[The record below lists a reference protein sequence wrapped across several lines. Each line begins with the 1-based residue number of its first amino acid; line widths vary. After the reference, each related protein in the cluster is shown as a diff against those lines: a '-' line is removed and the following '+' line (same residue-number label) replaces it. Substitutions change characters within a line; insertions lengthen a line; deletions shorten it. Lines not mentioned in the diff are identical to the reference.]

1 MFDPLVS
8 TATWLGSAAGVL
20 ALGVLFVRY
29 VVGLRYVP
37 NRRIGLVERWWA
49 PQGSVP
55 EGHILALDRQAGFQ
69 AEILRGGL
77 HLWMSPLLVRIHHH
91 PLVTVGQGSIAYV
104 YARDGEALTPVQAL
118 GRVVAC
124 NDFQDAR
131 AFLASGGQRGR
142 QRAILREGV
151 YAINLAQFVVLCE
164 SQVYAGPVE
173 REERAQIQQWHAELQ
188 RVDGFRPVVIGGEH
202 DAVGIVT
209 IHDGPPVD
217 AGEVISPEPQGNHGC
232 FQSPEAFLAGGGRR
246 GKQLQVVTDGTY
258 YLNRWFAS
266 VELRPKTIIPIG
278 YVGVVVS
285 YHGGRGQDVTGE
297 DFRYGEQVD
306 AGHRGVWKRAL
317 PPGKYALN
325 TYALKVELVPTV
337 NFVLRWVTGENEAH
351 EYDKDL
357 TSLELITADGFEPT
371 MPLSL
376 VLHIDYED
384 APRVV
389 QRFGDVKRLISQ
401 TLDPILSA
409 YFRDAAQTC
418 QMLDLL
424 TRREELQKRATDELG
439 RRFREFDIT
448 CVAVM
453 TGRPESRLMADGT
466 DPIEHLFDQLRI
478 RRISEEK
485 IATYRQQEQAAV
497 QLRSLHRAA
506 AEAEKEKELAAAE
519 IDVRIT
525 AQQGDA
531 GVVRSQRA
539 ATAMVAQAEGDAE
552 ARRIRGRGDADAIGR
567 VGEANATVERLRRT
581 ALGDCRFVALE
592 NIATKLAA
600 SQQPLV
606 PQQLVSVGGSSGGLI
621 TELLQRVLA
630 TAPTDMGEPT
640 EVAAARPPETSG

>member
-1 MFDPLVS
+1 MYELLAVPLLLVV
-8 TATWLGSAAGVL
+8 LGLPPFLGLV
-20 ALGVLFVRY
+20 LGV
-29 VVGLRYVP
+29 RYVP
-37 NRRIGLVERWWA
+37 NRRVGLVERWWS
-49 PQGSVP
+49 PRGSVP
-55 EGHILALDRQAGFQ
+55 DGHILALDREAGFQ
-69 AEILRGGL
+69 AEVLRGGL
-77 HLWMSPLLVRIHHH
+77 HLWMSPVSVRIHQH
-91 PLVTVGQGSIAYV
+91 PLVTVGQGTMGYV
-104 YARDGEALTPVQAL
+104 YARDGEAMPPTQAL

-131 AFLASGGQRGR
+131 LFLNNGGQRGR

-151 YAINLAQFVVLCE
+151 YAINLAQFVVLTE
-164 SQVYAGPVE
+164 SCVYAGPVDGAQ
-173 REERAQIQQWHAELQ
+173 RAQIERWHAELQ
-188 RVDGFRPVVIGGEH
+188 EVGGFRPVVIGG
-202 DAVGIVT
+202 DRDVVGIVT
-209 IHDGPPVD
+209 VHDGPPVD
-217 AGEVISPEPQGNHGC
+217 AGEVISPEPAGNHGC
-232 FQSPEAFLAGGGRR
+232 FQSPEDFLAGGGRR
-246 GKQLQVVTDGTY
+246 GKQLQVLTDGTY

-266 VELRPKTIIPIG
+266 VELQPKTVIPIG
-278 YVGVVVS
+278 FVGVVVS
-285 YHGGRGQDVTGE
+285 YHGVRGRDVTGE
-297 DFRYGEQVD
+297 DFRYGEQVES
-306 AGHRGVWKRAL
+306 GHRGVWKRAL

-325 TYALKVELVPTV
+325 SYALKVELVPTV
-337 NFVLRWVTGENEAH
+337 NFVLRWVTGETEAH

-371 MPLSL
+371 LPLSL

-453 TGRPESRLMADGT
+453 IGRPESRLTADGT
-466 DPIEHLFDQLRI
+466 DPIEHLFDQLRM

-485 IATYRQQEQAAV
+485 VATYRQQEQAAV
-497 QLRSLHRAA
+497 QLRSLHRAQ

-531 GVVRSQRA
+531 SVVHSQRQ
-539 ATAMVAQAEGDAE
+539 ATALVAQAEGDAE
-552 ARRIRGRGDADAIGR
+552 ARRIRGRGEAEAVRTIG
-567 VGEANATVERLRRT
+567 ESSASVERLRRD
-581 ALGDCRFVALE
+581 ALGDSRFVALE
-592 NIATKLAA
+592 NIAAKLAT

-606 PQQLVSVGGSSGGLI
+606 PHQSVTLGGAPGGVL
-621 TELLQRVLA
+621 TELLTRVLS
-630 TAPTDMGEPT
+630 T
-640 EVAAARPPETSG
+640 EVALIGPGEAK

>member
-1 MFDPLVS
+1 MFEPLFQAVL
-8 TATWLGSAAGVL
+8 WFGGGLGLLV
-20 ALGVLFVRY
+20 ALTLVGGF
-29 VVGLRYVP
+29 VVGVRYVP
-37 NRRIGLVERWWA
+37 NRKIGLVERWWS
-49 PQGSVP
+49 PRGSVP
-55 EGHILALDRQAGFQ
+55 EGHILALERQAGFQ
-69 AEILRGGL
+69 AEVLRGGV
-77 HLWMSPLLVRIHHH
+77 HLWMSPLVVRIHQH
-91 PLVTVGQGSIAYV
+91 PLVTVGQGTIAYI
-104 YARDGEALTPVQAL
+104 YARDGEALSPIQAL

-131 AFLASGGQRGR
+131 MFLMSGGQRGR

-164 SQVYAGPVE
+164 SQVYAGPVD
-173 REERAQIQQWHAELQ
+173 REERAQIQHWHTELQ
-188 RVDGFRPVVIGGEH
+188 EVNGFRPVVIGGAK
-202 DAVGIVT
+202 DVVGIVT

-266 VELRPKTIIPIG
+266 VELQPKTVIPIG

-285 YHGGRGQDVTGE
+285 YHGVRGQDVTGD
-297 DFRYGEQVD
+297 DFRYGEQVE

-325 TYALKVELVPTV
+325 SYALKVELVPTV
-337 NFVLRWVTGENEAH
+337 NFVLRWVTGETEAH

-357 TSLELITADGFEPT
+357 SSLELITADGFEPT

-453 TGRPESRLMADGT
+453 TGRPESRLTADGT

-485 IATYRQQEQAAV
+485 VATYRQQEQAAV

-531 GVVRSQRA
+531 AVVR
-539 ATAMVAQAEGDAE
+539 
-552 ARRIRGRGDADAIGR
+552 
-567 VGEANATVERLRRT
+567 
-581 ALGDCRFVALE
+581 
-592 NIATKLAA
+592 
-600 SQQPLV
+600 
-606 PQQLVSVGGSSGGLI
+606 
-621 TELLQRVLA
+621 
-630 TAPTDMGEPT
+630 
-640 EVAAARPPETSG
+640 